1 MLLLLARRRAVS
13 LLLLYAI
20 IAIVFTFSIQLQ
32 YNIILYFDSVQ
43 AIITAR
49 CISVCKRMKRR
60 AYRFIGFYSIATI
73 CNPYLPIFIDTF
85 VVCLTNRILIAHYST
100 TYSTILL
107 YGYMYRI
114 YQ

>member
-60 AYRFIGFYSIATI
+60 AYRFIGFIQLRLYVTPI
-73 CNPYLPIFIDTF
+73 CLYL
-85 VVCLTNRILIAHYST
+85 
-100 TYSTILL
+100 
-107 YGYMYRI
+107 
-114 YQ
+114 